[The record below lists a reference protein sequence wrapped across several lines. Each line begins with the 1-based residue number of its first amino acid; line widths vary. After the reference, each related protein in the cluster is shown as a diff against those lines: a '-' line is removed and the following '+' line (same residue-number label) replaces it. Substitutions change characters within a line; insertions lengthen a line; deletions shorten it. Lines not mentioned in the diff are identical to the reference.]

1 MCVRVCTHT
10 HTHTHPHTHTIC
22 IYYIYRD
29 LEKII
34 QTDDARVLFGVES
47 FDEGEEFATMA
58 TAAKNRL
65 LRMSHPDRARQH
77 QEALWQLRNEAT
89 AHINA
94 LWQDIKP
101 LLLARAQQRASPP
114 AQAQG
119 AQRHAAAAA
128 ALEVVAENAD
138 ACLGVVSTGGQG
150 SGSSIKVL
158 QSHTHTQ
165 THTHTTHT
173 HTKTHTHTHTHTHR
187 CCSHL
192 SQRES
197 CCTVPFST
205 PTLASAST

>member
-1 MCVRVCTHT
+1 
-10 HTHTHPHTHTIC
+10 
-22 IYYIYRD
+22 
-29 LEKII
+29 
-34 QTDDARVLFGVES
+34 
-47 FDEGEEFATMA
+47 MA

-101 LLLARAQQRASPP
+101 LLLAPAQQRASPP

-158 QSHTHTQ
+158 QSHTHTL
-165 THTHTTHT
+165 
-173 HTKTHTHTHTHTHR
+173 THTHTHTHTHTLSLSHSLTHSLTLTGAAVTCLKGR
-187 CCSHL
+187 AAAQSLSQHLHWLRRVSEHERLHFHTPRHQPRRQPGTILFPEKSHL
-192 SQRES
+192 
-197 CCTVPFST
+197 
-205 PTLASAST
+205 

>member
-1 MCVRVCTHT
+1 
-10 HTHTHPHTHTIC
+10 
-22 IYYIYRD
+22 
-29 LEKII
+29 
-34 QTDDARVLFGVES
+34 VLFGVES

-89 AHINA
+89 AHINV

-101 LLLARAQQRASPP
+101 LLLARAQQRASAP

-173 HTKTHTHTHTHTHR
+173 HTHTHTQ
-187 CCSHL
+187 SHSQVLQSLVSKGELLHSPFLNTYIGFGEYL
-192 SQRES
+192 SMKGCVFIPLGTNRAVNQAQFCFLKS
-197 CCTVPFST
+197 
-205 PTLASAST
+205 PTYSDLIQHIY

>member
-1 MCVRVCTHT
+1 MYIIHT
-10 HTHTHPHTHTIC
+10 
-22 IYYIYRD
+22 RD

-34 QTDDARVLFGVES
+34 QTDDARVLFGVENY
-47 FDEGEEFATMA
+47 DEGEEFATMA

-89 AHINA
+89 AHINT

-101 LLLARAQQRASPP
+101 LLFARASPP

-158 QSHTHTQ
+158 QSHARTHTR
-165 THTHTTHT
+165 THTHTY
-173 HTKTHTHTHTHTHR
+173 THTHTHTHR

-197 CCTVPFST
+197 CCTIPLST